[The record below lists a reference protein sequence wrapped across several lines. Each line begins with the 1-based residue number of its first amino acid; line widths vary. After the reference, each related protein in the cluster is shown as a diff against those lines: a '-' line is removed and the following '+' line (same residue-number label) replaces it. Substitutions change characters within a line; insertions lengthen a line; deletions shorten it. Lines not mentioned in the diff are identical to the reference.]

1 MVFANVL
8 ILSAFMAS
16 LPAGAHPVL
25 LSQLQQSQ
33 SSEQP
38 PAAATPTSPPA
49 STAPKPCL
57 APGAVSANQT
67 NCTPVTRKKKKHH
80 AAAPAANSDS
90 SNSTK
95 VVRNGSTSEPIVAIS
110 PAETQ
115 QQAIQEL
122 STTNQLL
129 TNADANLRQL
139 SRRQLTE
146 DEEGTVKQIQVYI
159 QQARAAVKNG
169 EAQRA
174 YILANKADM
183 LSTDLVR
190 PRQ

>member
-1 MVFANVL
+1 MVFV
-8 ILSAFMAS
+8 SALVMSTLLAS
-16 LPAGAHPVL
+16 PLASVRPVL
-25 LSQLQQSQ
+25 AGELQQSQ

-38 PAAATPTSPPA
+38 PPA
-49 STAPKPCL
+49 SPASPRTSTPSKPCL
-57 APGAVSANQT
+57 ASGTTSAKPT
-67 NCTPVTRKKKKHH
+67 NCIPVRQKHH
-80 AAAPAANSDS
+80 TASPAPASS

-95 VVRNGSTSEPIVAIS
+95 VVHNGGTSEPIVAIS
-110 PAETQ
+110 PVETQ

-129 TNADANLRQL
+129 ANADANLREL
-139 SRRQLTE
+139 SRRQLSA
-146 DEEGTVKQIQVYI
+146 DDEGTVKQIQLYM

-183 LSTDLVR
+183 LSADLAR
-190 PRQ
+190 PRR

>member
-1 MVFANVL
+1 MIFGSIVIVS
-8 ILSAFMAS
+8 ILLAS
-16 LPAGAHPVL
+16 PLASTRPVL
-25 LSQLQQSQ
+25 FAEWQQSQ
-33 SSEQP
+33 PSEQ
-38 PAAATPTSPPA
+38 SPPA
-49 STAPKPCL
+49 SIPASPQAPTGPKTCV
-57 APGAVSANQT
+57 ASATSSAKQT
-67 NCTPVTRKKKKHH
+67 NCTPIRRKKPKHH
-80 AAAPAANSDS
+80 AASPAANST

-95 VVRNGSTSEPIVAIS
+95 VVRNGGTSEPIVAIS

-129 TNADANLRQL
+129 ANADANLREL
-139 SRRQLTE
+139 SRRQLSV
-146 DEEGTVKQIQVYI
+146 DDEGTVKQIHVYM

-174 YILANKADM
+174 YTLANKADM

-190 PRQ
+190 PRR

>member
-1 MVFANVL
+1 MVFVNAL
-8 ILSAFMAS
+8 ILSILLAS
-16 LPAGAHPVL
+16 PPPGVRPVGA
-25 LSQLQQSQ
+25 SELQQSQ

-38 PAAATPTSPPA
+38 PAAATPASPRP
-49 STAPKPCL
+49 TTPPKPCI
-57 APGAVSANQT
+57 ASGTTSAKQT
-67 NCTPVTRKKKKHH
+67 NCVPVRQKPKHRT
-80 AAAPAANSDS
+80 ASPAPASGN
-90 SNSTK
+90 NSTK
-95 VVRNGSTSEPIVAIS
+95 VVRNGGTSEPIVAIS

-129 TNADANLRQL
+129 ADADANLREL
-139 SRRQLTE
+139 SGRQLTA
-146 DEEGTVKQIQVYI
+146 DDEGTVQQIQLYM

-183 LSTDLVR
+183 LSTDLAR
-190 PRQ
+190 PRR